1 MLSAEEIQELKDQLS
16 EQIQHLPPDKKVAA
30 QAQIDN
36 MSSQALE
43 TMLNQ
48 QSSKKPQ
55 EILRSIVNG
64 EIPSKKINES
74 KDAIAVLE
82 IKPLSKA
89 HVLIIPKKKVTGEM
103 PKSIVTFAKKVAKKI
118 TSKYKPLGIEI
129 IQETKFNEQVINV
142 IPYYKEKLTLQSP
155 RYDAKEIELEEV
167 HKMLKVPVKKEVIRP
182 AKKTTNVLQLKR
194 KIP

>member
-142 IPYYKEKLTLQSP
+142 VPYYKEKLTLQSP

>member
-16 EQIQHLPPDKKVAA
+16 EQIQHLPPDKKAAA

-64 EIPSKKINES
+64 EIPSKKINEN

-103 PKSIVTFAKKVAKKI
+103 PKPIVTFAKKVAKKI

-167 HKMLKVPVKKEVIRP
+167 HKMLKAPVRKEVIRP